1 MPAGKATDLIFGRL
15 REARGLI
22 NDSPQAA
29 VFRFATQ
36 RSGYSALEPKLFSKL
51 LFPDE
56 GDPYL
61 ASTTSGAVGLIGL
74 KTIGVPGGHEPLT
87 KGSSNGNARSPHS
100 WRHYA
105 ASPEKGCRK

>member
-1 MPAGKATDLIFGRL
+1 VPAGKATDLIFGRL

-36 RSGYSALEPKLFSKL
+36 RSGLLGVRAQALFQVA
-51 LFPDE
+51 FPDE

-61 ASTTSGAVGLIGL
+61 AGATSGAVGLIGL
-74 KTIGVPGGHEPLT
+74 KTIDVPGGHERLT